1 MIRPTNAFIYA
12 VALNESFLIEIL
24 RNPNHLPTMN
34 IYVHKDGTQ
43 YGPYTLE
50 QLQQYVQQG
59 SFSLQDQACHDGQ
72 NWVRVGQVPG
82 MAQPATS
89 AGQKPASGASKSIR
103 SGQRKSTSKQGQTQP
118 QSSAK
123 PSQGSS
129 KKIILWGAIGGGLA
143 IIVTVVCL
151 LLLSGEEEE
160 KTTATAEPQKE
171 TESKSMSSSETETDE
186 PASVSTSVALP
197 SVPML
202 ERISSDAGAVIL
214 IRINDLLTKGEK
226 DILALLPPGLPPMVS
241 KALED
246 PSSLGLDVSEPLQIH
261 LISHEDANLSP
272 TGGLAGKLSDKQKF
286 MTTIELLAGLEA
298 PQQKDGY
305 LLYQPIA
312 GTEDSELQ
320 IAIGSD
326 FFFAGGAKEP
336 SDREPSIERFM
347 IADGEDGL
355 LAKDES
361 FSAFSVE
368 KNDLSVW
375 FGGDAILQSVGSQ
388 LDGADL
394 GMLEGGSG
402 KLNLNFEDGEMV
414 AQMDF
419 QTPND
424 EMSYGKG
431 SFSNDI
437 LSFAPSDALLS
448 LGFAMDLGKFI
459 KFAEKEILP
468 EVGQE
473 LKLDEPVEE
482 LGGLTMRD
490 AIDSF
495 TGEFLLS
502 LTDVKMPDPSAM
514 GGLPGGPPADT
525 ETDPFGNDALTPGE
539 ADPFGDPDMQGGGSP
554 FPGPDGGPAG
564 GMDPAAMI
572 MGAMPKPEFI
582 IAASIDTEK
591 WLKLKAA
598 PPLAMGLGLA
608 MMQGISITEKNDF
621 LLLASK
627 DHIQATQSGSVGNPI
642 SGAGK
647 EMFEKNDF
655 VLKINVAPILKMDF
669 PLPPGGPLKMM
680 ERISHLEIASNSEKS
695 SGSGTMKL
703 AFANQ
708 NENSL
713 SILLQMIK
721 VIQDMQPTPV
731 LVDELEMEGD
741 FQFE

>member
-1 MIRPTNAFIYA
+1 
-12 VALNESFLIEIL
+12 
-24 RNPNHLPTMN
+24 
-34 IYVHKDGTQ
+34 
-43 YGPYTLE
+43 
-50 QLQQYVQQG
+50 
-59 SFSLQDQACHDGQ
+59 
-72 NWVRVGQVPG
+72 
-82 MAQPATS
+82 
-89 AGQKPASGASKSIR
+89 
-103 SGQRKSTSKQGQTQP
+103 
-118 QSSAK
+118 
-123 PSQGSS
+123 
-129 KKIILWGAIGGGLA
+129 
-143 IIVTVVCL
+143 
-151 LLLSGEEEE
+151 
-160 KTTATAEPQKE
+160 
-171 TESKSMSSSETETDE
+171 
-186 PASVSTSVALP
+186 
-197 SVPML
+197 
-202 ERISSDAGAVIL
+202 
-214 IRINDLLTKGEK
+214 
-226 DILALLPPGLPPMVS
+226 
-241 KALED
+241 
-246 PSSLGLDVSEPLQIH
+246 
-261 LISHEDANLSP
+261 
-272 TGGLAGKLSDKQKF
+272 

-298 PQQKDGY
+298 PQQKMVY

-312 GTEDSELQ
+312 GAEDSELQ
-320 IAIGSD
+320 IAIGSAT
-326 FFFAGGAKEP
+326 FAGGAKEP

-368 KNDLSVW
+368 KIDLSVW

-394 GMLEGGSG
+394 GLLEGGSG
-402 KLNLNFEDGEMV
+402 NLNLNFEDGEMV

-431 SFSNDI
+431 SFSNGI

-473 LKLDEPVEE
+473 LKLDEPVDE

-514 GGLPGGPPADT
+514 GGLPGDPPADT

-539 ADPFGDPDMQGGGSP
+539 ANPFGDPDMQGGGSP

-564 GMDPAAMI
+564 GMDPAAMM

-582 IAASIDTEK
+582 IAASIEPKNETQGGS
-591 WLKLKAA
+591 
-598 PPLAMGLGLA
+598 PLAMGLGLA

-627 DHIQATQSGSVGNPI
+627 DHIEATQSGSVGNPI
-642 SGAGK
+642 SGTGK

-655 VLKINVAPILKMDF
+655 VLKINVAPILKMDL
-669 PLPPGGPLKMM
+669 PLPPGGPLKML
-680 ERISHLEIASNSEKS
+680 ERISHLEMASNSEKS

-703 AFANQ
+703 VFANQ

-721 VIQDMQPTPV
+721 VIQEMQPTPV